1 MARQH
6 PDNAKLKHCIMCD
19 RWTKEYTLKQ
29 HYCDP
34 CWRAYSRQQKRISKH
49 RATLLY
55 YYGNECSICGR
66 GFDSM
71 NKRNIHVDHDHSAA
85 YNIRGLLCLNC
96 NSILGHARDSLE
108 ILEKAIDY
116 LKNRQDRPLDEVLEE
131 IQNQQSQVGDL
142 F

>member
-1 MARQH
+1 MSRQH

-19 RWTKEYTLKQ
+19 RWTKEYQLKQ

-34 CWRAYSRQQKRISKH
+34 CWRAYARQQKRISKH
-49 RATLLY
+49 RTTLLH
-55 YYGNECSICGR
+55 YYGNHCSICGR
-66 GFDSM
+66 GFDAM

-96 NSILGHARDSLE
+96 NSILGHARDRIE
-108 ILEKAIDY
+108 ILERAIEY
-116 LKNRQDRPLDEVLEE
+116 LKEREDRPLDEVLQE
-131 IQNQQSQVGDL
+131 IQNMQNPVHDL